1 MIVLILFLGV
11 QLMRLDVKARYMPK
25 YQVKRVL
32 KEKGEIETENMG
44 KTGWRN
50 EEFRVITSF
59 QTFKKPV
66 TAMFERY

>member
-11 QLMRLDVKARYMPK
+11 QLMRLDVKAKYMPK

-50 EEFRVITSF
+50 EMFRILSNF
-59 QTFKKPV
+59 
-66 TAMFERY
+66 Y